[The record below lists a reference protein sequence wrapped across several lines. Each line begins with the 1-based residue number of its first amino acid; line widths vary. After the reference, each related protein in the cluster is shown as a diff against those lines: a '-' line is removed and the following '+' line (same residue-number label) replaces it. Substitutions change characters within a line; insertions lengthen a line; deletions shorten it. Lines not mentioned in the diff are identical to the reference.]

1 MRKVHILLQCSFIE
15 RKVSHS
21 FTTLGLN
28 CQGVRF
34 LNIRHCSFKL
44 DGKSAGKE
52 RHFLSGSGGSFS
64 LLVASVSGK
73 TYGRVANEDD
83 IDQNRSKN
91 NNGSVGW
98 RARLAMVFN
107 IQYHGTCCGFFSVY
121 CIQCF
126 MRYHTHVQSVETK
139 QKENKR
145 PNLLR
150 PVKKQKRSQRSAG
163 TMTWY
168 DINASLCIHEQTT
181 LFKWGDLTENPLCC
195 IFGQEKTRAGPAAND
210 VQHLQNWNLRQPG
223 KKHDWQRH

>member
-1 MRKVHILLQCSFIE
+1 M
-15 RKVSHS
+15 
-21 FTTLGLN
+21 
-28 CQGVRF
+28 
-34 LNIRHCSFKL
+34 
-44 DGKSAGKE
+44 
-52 RHFLSGSGGSFS
+52 
-64 LLVASVSGK
+64 SGK

-83 IDQNRSKN
+83 IDHNRSKN

-126 MRYHTHVQSVETK
+126 MRYHSHVQSVETK

-163 TMTWY
+163 TMT
-168 DINASLCIHEQTT
+168 
-181 LFKWGDLTENPLCC
+181 
-195 IFGQEKTRAGPAAND
+195 
-210 VQHLQNWNLRQPG
+210 
-223 KKHDWQRH
+223 